1 MKPVNVTLIALA
13 VGAALLFAAY
23 RAGYGAGYNKGQAE
37 ELAAVERV
45 IEQQNAIAEENRE
58 VMEGYYEGVAERE
71 AKIKVIEKEVVK
83 YVQSRADDPVCLDAD
98 GLRLWNE

>member
-1 MKPVNVTLIALA
+1 MKPVHVTLIALA

-71 AKIKVIEKEVVK
+71 AKTRVIEKEVVK
-83 YVQSRADDPVCLDAD
+83 YVKSRTDDPVCLDAD